1 MESSWTRDQ
10 TCVPCI
16 GRQIPNHWTTRE
28 IPTDFLFAC
37 LLIAVVSLADLRRE
51 WKFQRNTSGEG
62 AKLQLLWHVKKSGY
76 VIQLNHQSGREAKH
90 TQGSDES
97 AMPSHRNVKYI
108 SLGGLSHIWCSKS
121 MANRCSPGAR
131 ESEEA
136 LVSRTGEDGGG
147 EQAEGI
153 SLGWNWSSK
162 SPSEEKTWEGMELA

>member
-1 MESSWTRDQ
+1 MK
-10 TCVPCI
+10 
-16 GRQIPNHWTTRE
+16 RE
-28 IPTDFLFAC
+28 RRGFSRVVAGFL
-37 LLIAVVSLADLRRE
+37 SY
-51 WKFQRNTSGEG
+51 NG
-62 AKLQLLWHVKKSGY
+62 
-76 VIQLNHQSGREAKH
+76 

-153 SLGWNWSSK
+153 SLG
-162 SPSEEKTWEGMELA
+162 